1 MSDKPKILIAGAA
14 GRTGSIAT
22 RMLLERGYPVRA
34 MVRTDDERARKLSDL
49 GAEIFVGDY
58 LDLRSVRRAFEGVKR
73 AYFVYPMQPGLVE
86 ATANYSMAAIEAKAE
101 FILNISQ
108 RTSRPDATSD
118 SAMHHW
124 LAERVFDWA
133 PIPVTHLQPTAFNEW
148 LTFMQG
154 MIRQER
160 YAVPFG
166 PNGRFA
172 PISCEDQGAVITEIL
187 ADPWS
192 HVGKTY
198 RLLGPV
204 ELTPP
209 EIAEIVSK
217 TLGKEIR
224 YEQISG
230 EQWVREVAGQD
241 IPYLSQHVQGIVP
254 MHEKGL
260 MDGTNDVVE
269 KITGRRPETVEDFVK
284 RHREVLGG

>member
-1 MSDKPKILIAGAA
+1 MTNNPKILIAGAA

-22 RMLLERGYPVRA
+22 RMLLERGFPVRA
-34 MVRTDDERARKLSDL
+34 MVRQDDERARKLADL
-49 GAEIFVGDY
+49 GAEIFVGDV
-58 LDLRSVRRAFEGVKR
+58 LDLRSMRRAFDGVKR

-86 ATANYSMAAIEAKAE
+86 ATANYAMAAIEAKAE

-148 LTFMQG
+148 LTAMQKQ
-154 MIRQER
+154 IREGR

-166 PNGRFA
+166 PKGHFA

-187 ADPWS
+187 ADPSS
-192 HVGKTY
+192 HVGQTY
-198 RLLGPV
+198 QLLGPV

-209 EIAEIVSK
+209 EIADIVSK
-217 TLGKEIR
+217 TLGKEVR

-230 EQWVREVAGQD
+230 EQWVREVTGRD
-241 IPYLSQHVQGIVP
+241 LPYLSQHVQGIAP
-254 MHEKGL
+254 MHEKEL
-260 MDGTNDVVE
+260 MSGTNDVVQR
-269 KITGRRPETVEDFVK
+269 ITGRRPETVEDFVK
-284 RHREVLGG
+284 RHREILTG

>member
-1 MSDKPKILIAGAA
+1 MTNKPKILIAGAA

-34 MVRTDDERARKLSDL
+34 MVRKDDERARKLADL

-73 AYFVYPMQPGLVE
+73 AYFVYPMRPGLVE
-86 ATANYSMAAIEAKAE
+86 ATANYAMAGIEAKAE

-133 PIPVTHLQPTAFNEW
+133 PIPVAHLQPTAFNEW
-148 LTFMQG
+148 LTIMQRQ
-154 MIRQER
+154 IREGL

-166 PNGRFA
+166 PKGRFA

-187 ADPWS
+187 ADPWAS
-192 HVGKTY
+192 CGADLPASRACGADAARDRRYCWQDSRQRGSIRANH
-198 RLLGPV
+198 RRAMGP
-204 ELTPP
+204 
-209 EIAEIVSK
+209 
-217 TLGKEIR
+217 G
-224 YEQISG
+224 G
-230 EQWVREVAGQD
+230 D
-241 IPYLSQHVQGIVP
+241 
-254 MHEKGL
+254 
-260 MDGTNDVVE
+260 
-269 KITGRRPETVEDFVK
+269 RPG
-284 RHREVLGG
+284 HAVLFSACSRDCPDA

>member
-1 MSDKPKILIAGAA
+1 MAGNPKILIAGAA

-34 MVRTDDERARKLSDL
+34 MVRTDDERAHKLADL
-49 GAEIFVGDY
+49 GAEIFVGDV

-73 AYFVYPMQPGLVE
+73 AYFVYPMRPGLVE
-86 ATANYSMAAIEAKAE
+86 ATANYGMAAIEAKAE

-133 PIPVTHLQPTAFNEW
+133 PIPMTHLQPTAFNEW
-148 LTFMQG
+148 LTIMKKG
-154 MIRQER
+154 IRQGR

-166 PNGRFA
+166 PKGRFA

-187 ADPWS
+187 ADPEP
-192 HVGKTY
+192 HVGQTY
-198 RLLGPV
+198 QLLGPV

-209 EIAEIVSK
+209 EIADIVSK
-217 TLGKEIR
+217 TLGKEVR
-224 YEQISG
+224 YEQITG
-230 EQWVREVAGQD
+230 EQWVRNVIGQD
-241 IPYLSQHVQGIVP
+241 VPYLSQHVQGIAP

-260 MDGTNDVVE
+260 MSGTNDVVE